1 MLIKSGFTY
10 QEVRPYEFNTEL
22 KLIKQV
28 VNGLLQFGD
37 LESNNKNMFGNMLEV
52 EFGPANTE
60 VVVPHTL
67 NQVPVGF
74 LVIRNSNGGVIYD
87 GVQTWSAE
95 NIYLRSTTANNNV
108 VIFILG

>member
-10 QEVRPYEFNTEL
+10 QDVRPYEFNNEL

-37 LESNNKNMFGNMLEV
+37 LQGNNKNFFGNMLEV
-52 EFGPANTE
+52 QFGPANTE

-67 NQVPVGF
+67 QQVPIGF
-74 LVIRNSNGGVIYD
+74 LVLRNGNGGVIYD
-87 GVQTWSAE
+87 GIQEWSPT

-108 VIFILG
+108 LIFILG